1 MESNS
6 EVAKGTSCSSKK
18 GGIMVDRAQ
27 LVGVIG
33 RTKLFHV
40 YSPISETSLS
50 PDAPMV
56 CLKQIHLCPLGPR
69 VKAVKVMIR
78 GRES

>member
-1 MESNS
+1 
-6 EVAKGTSCSSKK
+6 
-18 GGIMVDRAQ
+18 MVDRAQ

-50 PDAPMV
+50 PDTPMV

-69 VKAVKVMIR
+69 VKAVKVMIS
-78 GRES
+78 GTESLVKSSPIGTESQGSEGND

>member
-56 CLKQIHLCPLGPR
+56 CLKQIHPLGPR